1 MKKRLSEDAMI
12 LLFSAGVLGATFII
26 GLVVLYGFDKIF

>member
-1 MKKRLSEDAMI
+1 MKKRLSEDAAI
-12 LLFSAGVLGATFII
+12 LMFSAGIIGATFII